1 MTLAHE
7 GIEKSIEVIGAR
19 EHNLLDVSVR
29 IPKDSIV
36 VFTGISGS
44 VKSSLVFDT
53 RAQR

>member
-7 GIEKSIEVIGAR
+7 GIEKSIDVIGTR
-19 EHNLLDVSVR
+19 EQNLMDVSVS
-29 IPKDSIV
+29 ILKDSIV

-44 VKSSLVFDT
+44 GKSSLVFDT